1 MIINGKSLVEIA
13 KQDQTTSHR
22 IRMVTDLALL
32 APDILDAIA
41 SGTQPE
47 GLNTDRLIKS
57 DISANW
63 LEQREIFAET

>member
-1 MIINGKSLVEIA
+1 MIINGKSLAEIA
-13 KQDQTTSHR
+13 NEESTTSHR

-32 APDILDAIA
+32 APDILDAIG
-41 SGTQPE
+41 SGMQSE

-57 DISANW
+57 DIPANW